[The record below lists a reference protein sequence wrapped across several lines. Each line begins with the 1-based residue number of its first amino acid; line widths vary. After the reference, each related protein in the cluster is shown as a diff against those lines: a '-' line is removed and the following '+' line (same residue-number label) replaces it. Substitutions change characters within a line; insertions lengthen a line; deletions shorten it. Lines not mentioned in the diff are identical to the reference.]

1 MFGWFHRFV
10 AWLQDRLMF
19 ALLGAKIIVSDAKPS
34 TDWLRARN
42 LSLVCTVCLLQYN
55 VSWEDPRVDCD
66 LMKLN
71 KKSSILM
78 LTSAGCNV
86 LDYIIDGA
94 GRCCCIHL
102 LTSRAYLWQLDM
114 HSLDINCR

>member
-1 MFGWFHRFV
+1 V
-10 AWLQDRLMF
+10 Y
-19 ALLGAKIIVSDAKPS
+19 LLLP
-34 TDWLRARN
+34 
-42 LSLVCTVCLLQYN
+42 QYN

-86 LDYIIDGA
+86 LDYVIDGA
-94 GRCCCIHL
+94 G
-102 LTSRAYLWQLDM
+102 
-114 HSLDINCR
+114 